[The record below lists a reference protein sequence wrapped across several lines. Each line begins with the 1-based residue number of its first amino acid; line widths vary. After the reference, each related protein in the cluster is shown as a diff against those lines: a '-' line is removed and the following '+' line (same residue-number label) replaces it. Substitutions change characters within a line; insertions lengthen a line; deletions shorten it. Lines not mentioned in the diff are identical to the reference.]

1 MKMEKKQLLR
11 EWIALDYTS
20 ELIKESRDKNG
31 GKLMLQGII
40 QKSDQLNQNKRV
52 YPNEIL
58 RREVEN
64 YQKAV
69 RDSRA
74 VGELD
79 HPESSSVSLERVSH
93 IIKEMKWEGNNVI
106 GRIEVLP
113 TPRGKIL
120 ETLLESGVKIGIS
133 SRGVGSTDKNNEGYD
148 VVQPDYQIICFD
160 IVSEPSTP
168 GAYLFAEGKQI
179 DVETKRL
186 FTRGDRIFRALND
199 IVLKG

>member
-1 MKMEKKQLLR
+1 MEKQLLR
-11 EWIALDYTS
+11 EWIAMDCS
-20 ELIKESRDKNG
+20 AELIKESREKNG

-69 RDSRA
+69 RDNRA

-93 IIKEMKWEGNNVI
+93 IIKEMRWEGNNVL
-106 GRIEVLP
+106 GRIEVLD

-120 ETLLESGVKIGIS
+120 QSLLESGVKIGIS
-133 SRGVGSTDKNNEGYD
+133 SRGVGSTDKNNDGYD

-168 GAYLFAEGKQI
+168 GAYLFAEGKKI
-179 DVETKRL
+179 DVEPKRL
-186 FTRGDRIFRALND
+186 FERGDRIFRALND
-199 IVLKG
+199 IVLK

>member
-1 MKMEKKQLLR
+1 MEKKQLLR

-93 IIKEMKWEGNNVI
+93 IIKEMRWEGNNVI